1 MLLSPRRISTVLHSS
16 SQWPQISKWFSFT
29 YNLGIFQTAVYALG
43 RGKSKTTHEPSRRGT
58 SVSYGTL
65 RSPDISPIGA
75 PNQTFW
81 GLIILVHISRAR
93 VPNVGHKPFDPLGYV
108 PIWWD
113 HSPLYV
119 AALGVGF
126 LQDCFSASP
135 TILNVVLLPFV
146 VEKSSSSFQIFS
158 IWNDPYVGVDLGV
171 YGRRSVQDIATLPYW
186 TLLNHCFFLLQ

>member
-29 YNLGIFQTAVYALG
+29 YNLGIFQTAVYSLG
-43 RGKSKTTHEPSRRGT
+43 LGKSKTTHEPSRRGT

-93 VPNVGHKPFDPLGYV
+93 VPNVGHQPFSPLGYV

-113 HSPLYV
+113 PSPDMLLHWGWDFYKIV
-119 AALGVGF
+119 SL
-126 LQDCFSASP
+126 P
-135 TILNVVLLPFV
+135 LLPF
-146 VEKSSSSFQIFS
+146 SMWSFHPLLWRRVHLVFRS
-158 IWNDPYVGVDLGV
+158 FPYEM
-171 YGRRSVQDIATLPYW
+171 I
-186 TLLNHCFFLLQ
+186 HM